1 MVIAQVVVSVL
12 GEGTSV
18 SRYVRIA
25 LKAMKE
31 SGVKVTPGPMSS
43 VIEAETVEEILEAVK
58 SAHLAVAA
66 TGAGRIITEL
76 KIDDRRDKRA
86 TAETKLRAVEGFDG
100 S

>member
-25 LKAMKE
+25 LKSME
-31 SGVKVTPGPMSS
+31 EGGVKVTPGPMST

-58 SAHLAVAA
+58 RAHLAVAE
-66 TGAGRIITEL
+66 TGAKRIITEL
-76 KIDDRRDKRA
+76 KIDDRRDRKA
-86 TAETKLRAVEGFDG
+86 TAETKLRAVEGFEAD
-100 S
+100 